1 MQWGRCLGSGKSCA
15 GSVGEMMLMRKITV
29 LAMSSLLLAGLGG
42 CREEDRNR
50 PLASEKGVY
59 TGPTG
64 TKLNDE
70 QLRAL
75 RQRSSLQSGDSL

>member
-1 MQWGRCLGSGKSCA
+1 MGD
-15 GSVGEMMLMRKITV
+15 MMLVRKVTV
-29 LAMSSLLLAGLGG
+29 LAISALLVAGLGA

-64 TKLNDE
+64 TKLSDD
-70 QLRAL
+70 QMRML
-75 RQRSSLQSGDSL
+75 RQRSRLQAGGSI